1 MNGNEYILTF
11 ADIPDDIIH
20 SASDDAAVRKI
31 FRQHRSHRNKM
42 LSIMCCCI
50 VVAAAAIGFGSQGW
64 FGKKPPVE
72 PNPYVPQE
80 STSISDDQTTGQT
93 QDRQTTVGK
102 QSTVPGK
109 ETKTTQKVYEGAI
122 ISDES
127 SGFIAKEDTENG
139 REKTTSVTKDGS
151 GGTYGGDNNH
161 WMIPATPGATGAK
174 SGIKLTGEAITD
186 DEAKAYFEEN
196 TWIVSSL
203 SSSGVATDNLKIS
216 EKGYCHVSYDGTEGK
231 QLEVRQN
238 FRDYLVYNN
247 GKLVAIITLTK
258 ESGKLN
264 ATPAFGG
271 THFDDYNAF
280 LQKHKGKKL
289 LFVYAG
295 WMEMVITPDG
305 EAVNPQGYD
314 MSGYLEGLDNPY
326 EYFYSE
332 AATYTP

>member
-1 MNGNEYILTF
+1 MRTENIYDAISGFDEEYVF
-11 ADIPDDIIH
+11 
-20 SASDDAAVRKI
+20 ASDNNDAIRLSFRKNRARKI
-31 FRQHRSHRNKM
+31 RM
-42 LSIMCCCI
+42 IGTVCTCA
-50 VVAAAAIGFGSQGW
+50 VVVMVSGWIGSQGW

-72 PNPYVPQE
+72 RNTFVPQE
-80 STSISDDQTTGQT
+80 STSVSDDQTIGQT
-93 QDRQTTVGK
+93 QGRQTTVGK
-102 QSTVPGK
+102 QSTEPAK
-109 ETKTTQKVYEGAI
+109 ETKTTQKVYEGAA

-127 SGFIAKEDTENG
+127 SCFIAKEDTENG
-139 REKTTSVTKDGS
+139 REKTASVSQDGS
-151 GGTYGGDNNH
+151 GGIYGGDNNH
-161 WMIPATPGATGAK
+161 WMIPATPDATGAK
-174 SGIKLTGEAITD
+174 SGIKLTGETITD

-247 GKLVAIITLTK
+247 GKLVAIVTLTK

-271 THFDDYNAF
+271 PHFDDYNAF
-280 LQKHKGKKL
+280 LQKHKGQKL

-295 WMEMVITPDG
+295 WMEMVITPDE